1 MNYKYRN
8 CDAILSTSFN
18 FYFADTSEKLL
29 NDAEIQNFGQELF
42 KPKSENGCGILVRNL
57 P

>member
-1 MNYKYRN
+1 M
-8 CDAILSTSFN
+8 STSFN

-42 KPKSENGCGILVRNL
+42 KPKSQNGCGILVRK

>member
-1 MNYKYRN
+1 MNK
-8 CDAILSTSFN
+8 CDAIVSTSFN